1 MKSPAK
7 FVREVKNEGAK
18 VSWPTKK
25 EVWIACLMVVVITA
39 FFALFFFVVDWAISS
54 AVAALLKF

>member
-7 FVREVKNEGAK
+7 FVREVKQEGSK

-25 EVWIACLMVVVITA
+25 EVWVACLMVIVITA
-39 FFALFFFVVDWAISS
+39 FMSLFFFIVDWLISTG
-54 AVAALLKF
+54 VAALLKF

>member
-18 VSWPTKK
+18 VSWPTKR
-25 EVWIACLMVVVITA
+25 EVWVACLMVLIITA
-39 FFALFFFVVDWAISS
+39 FMAIFFFFADWAISS
-54 AVAALLKF
+54 AVKAILGL